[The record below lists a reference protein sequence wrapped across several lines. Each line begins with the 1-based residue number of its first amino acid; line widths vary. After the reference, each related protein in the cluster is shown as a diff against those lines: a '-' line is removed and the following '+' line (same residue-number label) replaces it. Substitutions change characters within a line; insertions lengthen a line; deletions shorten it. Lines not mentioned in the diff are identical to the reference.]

1 MSVHNKQLHSFH
13 YVTANSS
20 GLKIAARIEFI
31 YIYITPPRHILSTLN
46 LINIHIVHIFL

>member
-31 YIYITPPRHILSTLN
+31 YIYITPPPSYFVNT
-46 LINIHIVHIFL
+46 